1 MEKRMKHFLIRTN
14 ESKDQGFEVTNLIK
28 DFLEKNGKTVE
39 LEIMNDEK
47 IYGKEEAAVFEGG
60 KRPDAIIV
68 LGGDGTM
75 LRAARDLVE
84 EEIPLLGVNLGS
96 LGYLAE
102 VEKSNIT
109 SALSD
114 LISGEYFIEERMML
128 EGTIIRDG
136 NVVTRTVALN
146 DISVLKSQPFRA
158 INFDVYVNGQFLKS
172 YGADGV
178 IVSTPTGSTGY
189 NLSAGG
195 PIVEPCADLLVLTPV
210 CPHTMNSRSI
220 VLAGEDEVYIEIKE
234 AKNGGDQVAFA
245 MSDGAAHFDLK
256 TGDSFIMRRSDK
268 RTRIIKLNKVSFLE
282 ILQRKMND

>member
-1 MEKRMKHFLIRTN
+1 MKHFLIRTN

-47 IYGKEEAAVFEGG
+47 IYGKEEATVFEGS

>member
-1 MEKRMKHFLIRTN
+1 MKHFLIRTN
-14 ESKDQGFEVTNLIK
+14 ESKDKGFEVTNLIK

-39 LEIMNDEK
+39 IEVMNDEK
-47 IYGKEEAAVFEGG
+47 IYGKEEAAIFESS

-109 SALSD
+109 SALND

>member
-1 MEKRMKHFLIRTN
+1 MKHFLIRTN

-47 IYGKEEAAVFEGG
+47 IYGKEEAAVFEVGM
-60 KRPDAIIV
+60 RPDAIIV

-109 SALSD
+109 SALND

-210 CPHTMNSRSI
+210 CP
-220 VLAGEDEVYIEIKE
+220 
-234 AKNGGDQVAFA
+234 
-245 MSDGAAHFDLK
+245 
-256 TGDSFIMRRSDK
+256 
-268 RTRIIKLNKVSFLE
+268 
-282 ILQRKMND
+282 

>member
-1 MEKRMKHFLIRTN
+1 MKHFLIRTN

-47 IYGKEEAAVFEGG
+47 IYGKEEAAVFEGS

>member
-1 MEKRMKHFLIRTN
+1 MKHFLIRTN
-14 ESKDQGFEVTNLIK
+14 ESKDKGFEVTNLIK

-39 LEIMNDEK
+39 IEVMNDEK
-47 IYGKEEAAVFEGG
+47 IYGKEEAAIFESS

>member
-1 MEKRMKHFLIRTN
+1 MVMVWSFCKWIIKNGINYLAVSTLDEAMEIRNTI
-14 ESKDQGFEVTNLIK
+14 SKDIPIL
-28 DFLEKNGKTVE
+28 
-39 LEIMNDEK
+39 
-47 IYGKEEAAVFEGG
+47 
-60 KRPDAIIV
+60 V
-68 LGGDGTM
+68 LQP
-75 LRAARDLVE
+75 V
-84 EEIPLLGVNLGS
+84 S
-96 LGYLAE
+96 
-102 VEKSNIT
+102 
-109 SALSD
+109 
-114 LISGEYFIEERMML
+114 
-128 EGTIIRDG
+128 
-136 NVVTRTVALN
+136 LN

>member
-1 MEKRMKHFLIRTN
+1 
-14 ESKDQGFEVTNLIK
+14 
-28 DFLEKNGKTVE
+28 
-39 LEIMNDEK
+39 
-47 IYGKEEAAVFEGG
+47 
-60 KRPDAIIV
+60 
-68 LGGDGTM
+68 
-75 LRAARDLVE
+75 E

>member
-1 MEKRMKHFLIRTN
+1 MKHFLIRTN